1 MAKLGSPKQVV
12 SGMKMKALVFIDHD
26 LIVRHFIKSV
36 AFREL
41 EQCYDVTYVFNVDES
56 TKKKWLFTDVASL
69 GLRNVMRIGITRER
83 MGSWHKLFAASVL
96 RNQRGTRN
104 YRPRKRLMA
113 EISGRWHTEY
123 YALLSLPGIY
133 PLFRRRF
140 LARQGFYQP
149 LADLIRQ
156 QKPDI
161 VFHPTILAGY
171 FVNELPFICK
181 SMGIPLVMLMN
192 SWDNP
197 SVKALGTSYPDKL
210 VVWGE
215 QTRRHAIEYMRMP
228 EQDVLSFGAAQFQ
241 IYREPVKESD
251 AELRAMFKV
260 PEGIPILLYGGAN
273 KGAHESKYLKLLD
286 ELIETGAVPRCH
298 VIYRPH
304 PWRGELAEGEIGF
317 FDLECRN
324 ISMDPFMEPYYR
336 RATTIGQFGIEMAD
350 YTITRKLLHLASA
363 VISPLSTI
371 LLEAT
376 ILGKP
381 VLMFFPN
388 DDLSKKSARH
398 AQLGLQMVHFEDFW
412 GAPGVNVCD
421 QESAF
426 AEECRRLLRQAND
439 SAICEALVRHAKH
452 FVVLEGS
459 SYGER
464 LLRLANEL
472 TTGNS
477 KDVD

>member
-1 MAKLGSPKQVV
+1 
-12 SGMKMKALVFIDHD
+12 MKKKALVFIDHD
-26 LIVRHFIKSV
+26 LIVRHFIKSG

-41 EQCYDVTYVFNVDES
+41 EQGYDVTYIFNVDNS
-56 TKKKWLFTDVASL
+56 TEKKWLFTDVDGL
-69 GLRNVMRIGITRER
+69 GLRSVLRTGITRAR
-83 MGSWHKLFAASVL
+83 LGSWHKLFSASVL

-104 YRPRKRLMA
+104 YRPRKELMT

-140 LARQGFYQP
+140 LARQGIYQP
-149 LADLIRQ
+149 LADLIRE

-161 VFHPTILAGY
+161 IFHPTILAGY
-171 FVNELPFICK
+171 YVNELPFICK
-181 SMGIPLVMLMN
+181 AAKIPLVMLMN

-241 IYREPVKESD
+241 IYREPVKESG

-260 PEGIPILLYGGAN
+260 PEGLPILLYGGAS
-273 KGAHESKYLKLLD
+273 KGAHESRYLKILD
-286 ELIETGAVPRCH
+286 DLIENLAIPPCH

-304 PWRGELAEGEIGF
+304 PWRGELGEGEISF
-317 FDLECRN
+317 FDLGCRH

-336 RATTIGQFGIEMAD
+336 RATTTGQFGIEMAD
-350 YTITRKLLHLASA
+350 YAITRKLLHLVSA

-381 VLMFFPN
+381 VLMFFPQE
-388 DDLSKKSARH
+388 DAGRTGGRH
-398 AQLGLQMVHFEDFW
+398 TQLALNMVHFADFW
-412 GAPGVNVCD
+412 GKPGVNVCD
-421 QESAF
+421 SQTEF
-426 AEECRRLLRQAND
+426 AEKCRLLMAQAND
-439 SAICEALVRHAKH
+439 QGIHEVLQRHARH
-452 FVVLEGS
+452 FLVMDGP

-464 LLRLANEL
+464 VLQLADQL
-472 TTGNS
+472 TNS
-477 KDVD
+477 APQGKS

>member
-1 MAKLGSPKQVV
+1 MLFNK
-12 SGMKMKALVFIDHD
+12 KALIFIDHD
-26 LIVRHFIKSV
+26 LIVRHFIKSG

-41 EQCYDVTYVFNVDES
+41 EQQYDVTYVFNVDES
-56 TKKKWLFTDVASL
+56 TEKKWLFSDVDKL
-69 GLRNVMRIGITRER
+69 GLRRVLRTGITRAR
-83 MGSWHKLFAASVL
+83 MGSWHKLFATSVL
-96 RNQRGTRN
+96 HNQRGTSN
-104 YRPRKRLMA
+104 YRPRKQLVAEVNGRL
-113 EISGRWHTEY
+113 RTEY
-123 YALLSLPGIY
+123 YTLLSLPGIY
-133 PLFRRRF
+133 TLFRRRF
-140 LARQGFYQP
+140 LARQGIYQP
-149 LADLIRQ
+149 LADLIREE
-156 QKPDI
+156 KPDI
-161 VFHPTILAGY
+161 VIHPTVLAGY
-171 FVNELPFICK
+171 YVNELPFICK
-181 SMGIPLVMLMN
+181 SVGIPLVMLMN

-215 QTRRHAIEYMRMP
+215 QTRRHAIEYMRIP
-228 EQDVLSFGAAQFQ
+228 EKDVLSFGAAQFQ

-260 PEGIPILLYGGAN
+260 PEGMPILLYGGAN

-286 ELIETGAVPRCH
+286 DLIETGAVPRCH

-304 PWRGELAEGEIGF
+304 PWRGELADGEIGF
-317 FDLECRN
+317 FDLECRHL
-324 ISMDPFMEPYYR
+324 SMDPFMEPYYR
-336 RATTIGQFGIEMAD
+336 RVTTNGQFGIEMAD
-350 YTITRKLLHLASA
+350 YTITRKLLHLVSA

-381 VLMFFPN
+381 VLMFFPSN
-388 DDLSKKSARH
+388 DLTEKNARQT
-398 AQLGLQMVHFEDFW
+398 QLGLKMVHFQDFW
-412 GAPGVNVCD
+412 GALGVNVCD

-426 AEECRRLLRQAND
+426 AEECRRLLRQAAD
-439 SAICEALVRHAKH
+439 SAICEGLVRHAKH
-452 FVVLEGS
+452 FVELEGP

>member
-1 MAKLGSPKQVV
+1 MLANK
-12 SGMKMKALVFIDHD
+12 KALIFIDHD
-26 LIVRHFIKSV
+26 LIVRHFVRSG

-41 EQCYDVTYVFNVDES
+41 EQQYDVTYIFNVDNS
-56 TKKKWLFTDVASL
+56 TEKKWLFTDVDGL
-69 GLRNVMRIGITRER
+69 GLRSVLRTGITRAR
-83 MGSWHKLFAASVL
+83 LGSWHKLFSASVL

-104 YRPRKRLMA
+104 YRPRKELMS

-140 LARQGFYQP
+140 LARQGIYQP
-149 LADLIRQ
+149 LADLIRE

-171 FVNELPFICK
+171 YVNELPFICK
-181 SMGIPLVMLMN
+181 AANIPLVMLMN

-241 IYREPVKESD
+241 IYREPVKESG

-260 PEGIPILLYGGAN
+260 PEGLPILLYGGAS
-273 KGAHESKYLKLLD
+273 KGAHESRYLKLLD
-286 ELIETGAVPRCH
+286 DLIENLAIPPCH

-304 PWRGELAEGEIGF
+304 PWRGELGEGEISF
-317 FDLECRN
+317 FDLGCRH

-336 RATTIGQFGIEMAD
+336 RATTTGQFGIEMAD
-350 YTITRKLLHLASA
+350 YAITRKLLHLVSA

-381 VLMFFPN
+381 VLMFFPQE
-388 DDLSKKSARH
+388 DAGRTGGRH
-398 AQLGLQMVHFEDFW
+398 TQLALNMVHFADFW
-412 GAPGVNVCD
+412 GKPGVNVCD
-421 QESAF
+421 SQTEF
-426 AEECRRLLRQAND
+426 AEKCRLLMAQAND
-439 SAICEALVRHAKH
+439 QGIHEVLQRHARH
-452 FVVLEGS
+452 FLVMDGP

-464 LLRLANEL
+464 VLQLADQL
-472 TTGNS
+472 TNS
-477 KDVD
+477 APQGKS

>member
-1 MAKLGSPKQVV
+1 
-12 SGMKMKALVFIDHD
+12 MKKKALVFVDHD
-26 LIVRHFIKSV
+26 LIIRHFIKSD
-36 AFREL
+36 AFRAL
-41 EQCYDVTYVFNVDES
+41 EQSYDVTYIFNVDDS
-56 TKKKWLFTDVASL
+56 TEKKWLFTNVDEL
-69 GLRNVMRIGITRER
+69 GLHSVLRTNIKRTRL
-83 MGSWHKLFAASVL
+83 GSWHKLFSASVL
-96 RNQRGTRN
+96 RNQRGTVN
-104 YRPRKRLMA
+104 YKPRKKLMA

-140 LARQGFYQP
+140 LARQGIYQP
-149 LADLIRQ
+149 LADMIRE

-171 FVNELPFICK
+171 FVNELPSICK
-181 SMGIPLVMLMN
+181 AMNVPLVMLMN

-241 IYREPVKESD
+241 IYREPVTERD

-260 PEGIPILLYGGAN
+260 PEELPILLYGGAS
-273 KGAHESKYLKLLD
+273 KGAHESRYLKMLD
-286 ELIETGAVPRCH
+286 ALIATGAIPSCH

-304 PWRGELAEGEIGF
+304 PWRGELGDGEISF
-317 FDLECRN
+317 FDIGCQH

-336 RATTIGQFGIEMAD
+336 RATTTGQFGIEMAD

-381 VLMFFPN
+381 VLMFFP
-388 DDLSKKSARH
+388 RGR
-398 AQLGLQMVHFEDFW
+398 LGQ
-412 GAPGVNVCD
+412 
-421 QESAF
+421 
-426 AEECRRLLRQAND
+426 
-439 SAICEALVRHAKH
+439 
-452 FVVLEGS
+452 
-459 SYGER
+459 
-464 LLRLANEL
+464 
-472 TTGNS
+472 
-477 KDVD
+477 

>member
-1 MAKLGSPKQVV
+1 MTRKK
-12 SGMKMKALVFIDHD
+12 KALIFVDHD
-26 LIVRHFIKSV
+26 LIVRHFIKSC

-41 EQCYDVTYVFNVDES
+41 EQDFDVAYVFNVDES
-56 TKKKWLFTDVASL
+56 TRKKWLFTDVDGL
-69 GLRNVMRIGITRER
+69 GLRNVMRTGITRAR
-83 MGSWHKLFAASVL
+83 LGSWHKLFSASVL

-104 YRPRKRLMA
+104 YRPRKELMA

-123 YALLSLPGIY
+123 YTLLSLPGIY

-140 LARQGFYQP
+140 LARQGVHQP
-149 LADLIRQ
+149 LADLIRAQ
-156 QKPDI
+156 EPDI

-171 FVNELPFICK
+171 YVNELPFICK
-181 SMGIPLVMLMN
+181 AMGIPLVMLMN

-241 IYREPVKESD
+241 IYREPVTESD
-251 AELRAMFKV
+251 AELRSMFKV
-260 PEGIPILLYGGAN
+260 PEGLPILLYGGAS

-286 ELIETGAVPRCH
+286 DLIVAGTVPPCH

-304 PWRGELAEGEIGF
+304 PWRGELGEGEVSF
-317 FDLECRN
+317 FDLACRH

-336 RATTIGQFGIEMAD
+336 RATTAGQFGIEMAD
-350 YTITRKLLHLASA
+350 YAVTRKLLHLVSA

-381 VLMFFPN
+381 VLMFFPQ
-388 DDLSKKSARH
+388 DDMGQKGGRH
-398 AQLGLQMVHFEDFW
+398 TQLALNMVHFVDFW
-412 GAPGVNVCD
+412 GKPGVNVCNSEAEFAGKCSQLMEQAD
-421 QESAF
+421 DPAIHQE
-426 AEECRRLLRQAND
+426 LQ
-439 SAICEALVRHAKH
+439 RHARY
-452 FVVLEGS
+452 FLVMDGPG
-459 SYGER
+459 YGER
-464 LLRLANEL
+464 VRQLAHQL
-472 TTGNS
+472 TNS
-477 KDVD
+477 DRPGTS

>member
-1 MAKLGSPKQVV
+1 
-12 SGMKMKALVFIDHD
+12 MKKKALVFIDHD
-26 LIVRHFIKSV
+26 LIVRHFIKSG

-41 EQCYDVTYVFNVDES
+41 EQGYDVTYIFNVDNS
-56 TKKKWLFTDVASL
+56 TEKKWLFTDVDGL
-69 GLRNVMRIGITRER
+69 GLRSVLRTGITRAR
-83 MGSWHKLFAASVL
+83 LGSWHKLFSASVL

-104 YRPRKRLMA
+104 YRPRKELMT

-140 LARQGFYQP
+140 LARQGIYQP
-149 LADLIRQ
+149 LADLIRE

-171 FVNELPFICK
+171 YVNELPFICK
-181 SMGIPLVMLMN
+181 ATNIPLVMLMN

-241 IYREPVKESD
+241 IYREPVKESG

-260 PEGIPILLYGGAN
+260 PEGLPILLYGGAS
-273 KGAHESKYLKLLD
+273 KGAHESRYLKLLD
-286 ELIETGAVPRCH
+286 DLIETGAIPPCH

-304 PWRGELAEGEIGF
+304 PWRGELGEGEISF
-317 FDLECRN
+317 FDLGCRH

-336 RATTIGQFGIEMAD
+336 RATTTGQFGIEMAD
-350 YTITRKLLHLASA
+350 YTITRKLLHLVSA

-376 ILGKP
+376 MLGKP
-381 VLMFFPN
+381 VLMFFPQQ
-388 DDLSKKSARH
+388 DMGKKGGRH
-398 AQLGLQMVHFEDFW
+398 TQLALNMVHFADFW
-412 GAPGVNVCD
+412 EKPGVNVCD
-421 QESAF
+421 SETEF
-426 AEECRRLLRQAND
+426 AEKCCLLMAQAND
-439 SAICEALVRHAKH
+439 PAIHEELQRHASH
-452 FVVLEGS
+452 FLVMDGP

-464 LLRLANEL
+464 VRQLADQL
-472 TTGNS
+472 TSWTRQRKS
-477 KDVD
+477 